1 MDASHMS
8 SREGFTA
15 ATGVDDRAAAVA
27 TAERAEPPYLEVDRV
42 SIRFTSKAGGKMQE
56 TSVLEEL
63 SFSLRK
69 GEFCCIV
76 GPSGCGKSTSLR
88 IIDGLQAAS
97 SGEVRIEGAVVTEP
111 RPDIAF
117 VFQGFNLLPWRSL
130 LDNVAFGLDNLGISK
145 QERAERATKWLSTV
159 GLADFAQYYPSQVSG
174 GMQQRVGLARALAVE
189 PRLLLMD
196 EPFGAVDAQTR
207 MLLQN
212 EVLRLWEAEQK
223 TVVFVT
229 HDIEEALFLAD
240 RVLIMGPRPS
250 RVLREV
256 VVPFARPREDHI
268 RGDSEFAALKDEIW
282 TELKAAMAEPTA
294 GAEAAR

>member
-1 MDASHMS
+1 MPQAHDVTL
-8 SREGFTA
+8 TA
-15 ATGVDDRAAAVA
+15 AAQPDSTSTHSASAP
-27 TAERAEPPYLEVDRV
+27 TAPSPYLEVDRV
-42 SIRFTSKAGGKMQE
+42 SIRFTSKAGGRTQE
-56 TSVLEEL
+56 ISVLDEL
-63 SFSLRK
+63 SLSLRK

-88 IIDGLQAAS
+88 IIDGLQPAS
-97 SGEVRIEGAVVTEP
+97 SGDVRIDGQTVTGP

-117 VFQGFNLLPWRSL
+117 VFQHFNLLPWRSL
-130 LDNVAFGLDNLGISK
+130 LDNVGFGLDNLGLPKKERS
-145 QERAERATKWLSTV
+145 ERARRWLDTV
-159 GLADFAQYYPSQVSG
+159 GLGEFAQFYPSQVSG

-189 PRLLLMD
+189 PKLLLMD

-212 EVLRLWEAEQK
+212 EVLRLWEADQK

-250 RVLREV
+250 KVLREI
-256 VVPFARPREDHI
+256 VVPFPRPRVDHI
-268 RGDSEFAALKDEIW
+268 RGNAEFAMLKDEIW
-282 TELKAAMAEPTA
+282 TELKSAMTTSPYREVE
-294 GAEAAR
+294 G

>member
-1 MDASHMS
+1 
-8 SREGFTA
+8 
-15 ATGVDDRAAAVA
+15 
-27 TAERAEPPYLEVDRV
+27 
-42 SIRFTSKAGGKMQE
+42 
-56 TSVLEEL
+56 VLDEM

-88 IIDGLQAAS
+88 IIDGLQPAS
-97 SGEVRIEGAVVTEP
+97 SGQVRIEGEVVTEP
-111 RPDIAF
+111 RADIAF

-130 LDNVAFGLDNLGISK
+130 LGNVAFGLENLDISK
-145 QERAERATKWLSTV
+145 EERAQRSRHWLDTV
-159 GLADFAQYYPSQVSG
+159 GLGEFASYYPSQVSG

-212 EVLRLWEAEQK
+212 EVLRLWEADQK

-250 RVLREV
+250 KVLREI
-256 VVPFARPREDHI
+256 VVPFPRPREDHI
-268 RGDSEFAALKDEIW
+268 RGNSEFAALKDEIW
-282 TELKAAMAEPTA
+282 TELKAAMTPPDSETD
-294 GAEAAR
+294 G